1 MVFASSRKIPGGRAL
16 AAPPEATSSDHS
28 AEGRPMGG
36 PQRLSAHEC
45 PHILQE
51 QELEEARDQRA
62 QIKHLTFAL
71 FAPFGMG

>member
-1 MVFASSRKIPGGRAL
+1 VVFASSRKIPGGRAL

-45 PHILQE
+45 PHILQ
-51 QELEEARDQRA
+51 DQ
-62 QIKHLTFAL
+62 
-71 FAPFGMG
+71 